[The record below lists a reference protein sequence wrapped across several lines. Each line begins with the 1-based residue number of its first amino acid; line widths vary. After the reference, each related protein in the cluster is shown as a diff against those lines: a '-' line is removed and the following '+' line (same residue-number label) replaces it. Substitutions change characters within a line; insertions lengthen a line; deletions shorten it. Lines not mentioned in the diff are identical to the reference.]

1 MADRRE
7 KPGHRRAGA
16 GGGRAKDV
24 TARTRPDPID
34 HARKDGGESGGS
46 GALVGIAVRWIR
58 GFRAALWLVGRAA
71 WRGLL
76 GVYYSD
82 DITHSAS
89 IAYFALLSLFPVF
102 MLFFSALGIFTADQ
116 SHRVAITTF
125 LLAYFPTH
133 FDFFTRQ
140 LDALPQMPLRF
151 GIVGGVALVWAAL
164 GVFGAIN
171 SAVNHAWGVEK
182 QRSYLGSK
190 FFAFLMLLTAGL
202 LLLVGLALASAIQIV
217 QARWFAE
224 VAARAPGLQVLTVL
238 PLRWG
243 PTLIFILV
251 VGFLFYFVPNTS
263 VRFRDVWIGAVVT
276 GLLWR
281 IVLEGFSFYLRDM
294 SRFNVV
300 HGSIAAVV
308 MFLIWVYTSAVVF
321 LYGVEFTA
329 AYAHLRRE
337 ARAPKDEL
345 RTEN

>member
-1 MADRRE
+1 VVQPTE
-7 KPGHRRAGA
+7 KPGEKRTDAL
-16 GGGRAKDV
+16 GRADEASPA
-24 TARTRPDPID
+24 TQPAASEMARADMTPGDTLAASA
-34 HARKDGGESGGS
+34 ARWVRDFRSG
-46 GALVGIAVRWIR
+46 
-58 GFRAALWLVGRAA
+58 LWLVGRAA
-71 WRGLL
+71 WGGVV

-82 DITHSAS
+82 DITHAAS

-102 MLFFSALGIFTADQ
+102 MIFFAALGVFTADA
-116 SHRVAITTF
+116 SHRAAITNF

-140 LDALPQMPLRF
+140 LDALPRMPLTL
-151 GIVGGVALVWAAL
+151 GIGGVAALVWAAL

-190 FFAFLMLLTAGL
+190 LFAFLMLLTAGL

-217 QARWFAE
+217 EARWFAD
-224 VAARAPGLQVLTVL
+224 VAQRAPGLHALRGL

-251 VGFLFYFVPNTS
+251 VGFLFYFVPNTA
-263 VRFRDVWIGAVVT
+263 VRFRDVWIGAVLT

-281 IVLEGFSFYLRDM
+281 IVLEGFSLYLRDM

-308 MFLIWVYTSAVVF
+308 VFLIWVYTSAVVF

-337 ARAPKDEL
+337 ARTGRGQGLGTRD
-345 RTEN
+345 

>member
-1 MADRRE
+1 MVQWVR
-7 KPGHRRAGA
+7 GL
-16 GGGRAKDV
+16 
-24 TARTRPDPID
+24 T
-34 HARKDGGESGGS
+34 SG
-46 GALVGIAVRWIR
+46 
-58 GFRAALWLVGRAA
+58 LWLVGRAA
-71 WRGLL
+71 WGGVV

-82 DITHSAS
+82 DITHAAS
-89 IAYFALLSLFPVF
+89 IAYYALLSLFPAF
-102 MLFFSALGIFTADQ
+102 MLLFAALGVFTADA
-116 SHRVAITTF
+116 SHRAAITHF

-140 LDALPQMPLRF
+140 LDALPQMRF
-151 GIVGGVALVWAAL
+151 HLGIAGALALVWAAL

-190 FFAFLMLLTAGL
+190 LFAFLMLLAAGL
-202 LLLVGLALASAIQIV
+202 MLLVGLALASAIQIV

-224 VAARAPGLQVLTVL
+224 VAARAPGLHVLTAL

-243 PTLIFILV
+243 PTLIFVLV
-251 VGFLFYFVPNTS
+251 VGLLFYFVPNTP
-263 VRFRDVWIGAVVT
+263 VRFRDVWIGAVLT

-281 IVLEGFSFYLRDM
+281 VVLEGFSWYLRDM
-294 SRFNVV
+294 SRFRVV

-308 MFLIWVYTSAVVF
+308 VFLIWVYTSAVVF

-337 ARAPKDEL
+337 EQGSGIRDQESGAGLTPGRDQGC
-345 RTEN
+345 

>member
-1 MADRRE
+1 VAQWVRGI
-7 KPGHRRAGA
+7 K
-16 GGGRAKDV
+16 
-24 TARTRPDPID
+24 
-34 HARKDGGESGGS
+34 SG
-46 GALVGIAVRWIR
+46 
-58 GFRAALWLVGRAA
+58 LWLVGRAA
-71 WRGLL
+71 WRGVV

-82 DITHSAS
+82 DITHAAS

-102 MLFFSALGIFTADQ
+102 MIFFAALGVFTADA
-116 SHRVAITTF
+116 SHRAAITSF

-133 FDFFTRQ
+133 WTFTRQ
-140 LDALPQMPLRF
+140 LDALPRCRLLGSAAWRRWSGGARRLR
-151 GIVGGVALVWAAL
+151 GDQLGGQPCL
-164 GVFGAIN
+164 
-171 SAVNHAWGVEK
+171 GVEK

-190 FFAFLMLLTAGL
+190 LFASLMMLAAGL
-202 LLLVGLALASAIQIV
+202 LLLAGFALASAIQIV
-217 QARWFAE
+217 EARWFAD
-224 VAARAPGLQVLTVL
+224 VAQRAPGLHALRGL

-251 VGFLFYFVPNTS
+251 VGFLFYFVPNTP

-281 IVLEGFSFYLRDM
+281 VVLEGFSLYLRDM

-337 ARAPKDEL
+337 GQGSGIRDQGSGIRDRGSGIRGAERPRRPARG
-345 RTEN
+345 